1 MTSLA
6 EVISLTHVFCCTI
19 FKLLAH
25 YCACWCGHVVSG
37 VLLRVGWRD
46 DGHQVVSVRGVYLE
60 IHTKMLTW
68 HKLSFWPT
76 TQTNYKDTKTS
87 SQTLSWKCVFFPSSA
102 GRTEPSSSLTKDAFT
117 LRPFLLC
124 SCTVVSPP
132 LSPTVSHQQ
141 IVLLCPT
148 P

>member
-1 MTSLA
+1 MNSLA
-6 EVISLTHVFCCTI
+6 EVISFTHVFCCTI

-37 VLLRVGWRD
+37 VLLRIGWRD

-60 IHTKMLTW
+60 INTKMLTQQ
-68 HKLSFWPT
+68 KLSFWPT
-76 TQTNYKDTKTS
+76 TQTNYKETKTS
-87 SQTLSWKCVFFPSSA
+87 SQTLSWSLFFFHQVL
-102 GRTEPSSSLTKDAFT
+102 GGQNQFLLETKGAFP
-117 LRPFLLC
+117 LGPFLLC

-132 LSPTVSHQQ
+132 LSPNVSHQQ